1 MKYSEFC
8 NIVSHRLGLKTI
20 TTQKIMDIIFDTLED
35 LVMEDN
41 YEVATPI
48 GRFYPIIL
56 KERTIKHPITLEK
69 YKIPARKTI
78 RLKTDKCIL

>member
-8 NIVSHRLGLKTI
+8 SIVSHRLGLKTV

-41 YEVATPI
+41 HEVTTPI
-48 GRFYPIIL
+48 GRFYPVIL
-56 KERTIKHPITLEK
+56 KERIVKHPITLEK
-69 YKIPARKTI
+69 HKIPARKTI
-78 RLKTDKCIL
+78 RLKTSKCVI